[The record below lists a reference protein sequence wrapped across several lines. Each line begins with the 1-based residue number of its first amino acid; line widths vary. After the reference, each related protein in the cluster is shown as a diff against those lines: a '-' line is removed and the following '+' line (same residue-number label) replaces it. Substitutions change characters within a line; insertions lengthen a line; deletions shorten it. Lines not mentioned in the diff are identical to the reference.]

1 MTSPAALPS
10 PVTASAQRAPGSSRP
25 LSGPFVRVARAL
37 LPALVALSALA
48 AAPAPARA
56 AGAAGKEDAQ
66 ARITA
71 RKLGAEAV
79 KLYDTGYYAAALE
92 KFDAAASLVPAPTL
106 YLYSARCLVK
116 LGRLVEASERYL
128 AATRM
133 TLEKFAPR
141 VMLKAQ
147 VDAAVERDK
156 LVPTIPQVKI
166 EVSGPSGAGVKV
178 LLDGREVPR
187 AMLGE
192 KLPVDPGKHVVRA
205 ERADTAIEREVSLAP
220 SEATQILL
228 AMPPLPPPPAPP
240 VPVSPPLRIAGWVG
254 VGVGVAGLVAFGANG
269 AAALALGD
277 SLAGDPLC
285 RDNLCDPSLQGK
297 VGAYGVTRVLT
308 TVGLVV
314 GVAGLGAGIP
324 LVLLNPVRTSP
335 GGAWITPVVGA
346 GSVGLRGSF

>member
-1 MTSPAALPS
+1 MTAAA
-10 PVTASAQRAPGSSRP
+10 VSSR
-25 LSGPFVRVARAL
+25 ATRAL
-37 LPALVALSALA
+37 LSGLLVLSALA
-48 AAPAPARA
+48 AAAPPAR
-56 AGAAGKEDAQ
+56 AAGKEDAQ

-79 KLYDTGYYAAALE
+79 KLYDTGYHAAALE
-92 KFDAAASLVPAPTL
+92 KFEAAASLVPAPTL

-128 AATRM
+128 SATRM
-133 TLEKFAPR
+133 TLEKNAPR

-156 LVPTIPQVKI
+156 LVPTIPQVRI
-166 EVSGPSGAGVKV
+166 EVSGPAGAGVKV
-178 LLDGREVPR
+178 LLDGKDVPR

-220 SEATQILL
+220 SESTQILL
-228 AMPPLPPPPAPP
+228 ALPPLPPPPAP
-240 VPVSPPLRIAGWVG
+240 VTPPLRIAGWVG
-254 VGVGVAGLVAFGANG
+254 IGVGAAGLVAFGANG
-269 AAALALGD
+269 AAAVALGD
-277 SLAGDPLC
+277 SLSGDPLC

-324 LVLLNPVRTSP
+324 LVLLNPVRVSP
-335 GGAWITPVVGA
+335 GGARITPVIGA
-346 GSVGLRGSF
+346 GTVGLRGSF